1 MVLDEPVTDRYQIAI
16 PTGTTLR
23 LPSQTDA
30 RGQSERQVERNTAMA
45 YQSVQTIDDLLADSL
60 IQKIMLADHV
70 EPQALKLLLD
80 GTARHLAAS
89 RRAASVQVGQDLG
102 RRGPFRQPPLLT
114 RPTPRAAGGE
124 CGASLCG

>member
-1 MVLDEPVTDRYQIAI
+1 
-16 PTGTTLR
+16 
-23 LPSQTDA
+23 
-30 RGQSERQVERNTAMA
+30 MA

-60 IQKIMLADHV
+60 IQKVMLADRV

-80 GTARHLAAS
+80 GTARRLAAS

-102 RRGPFRQPPLLT
+102 RRGPFRQPLLLT
-114 RPTPRAAGGE
+114 RRAASGE